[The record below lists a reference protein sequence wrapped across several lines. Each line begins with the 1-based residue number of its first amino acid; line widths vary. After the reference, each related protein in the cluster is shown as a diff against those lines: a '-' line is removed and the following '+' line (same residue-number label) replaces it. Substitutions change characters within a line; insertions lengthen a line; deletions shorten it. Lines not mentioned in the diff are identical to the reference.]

1 MEEKRDVATIRL
13 RPRTHINVHNSV
25 QSSRNHFPTSEKS
38 RLVRACSFQFLLVV
52 IKVVF
57 SAFNAT

>member
-25 QSSRNHFPTSEKS
+25 QSSRNHFPIGKIASGS
-38 RLVRACSFQFLLVV
+38 CMFVSVSLSCD
-52 IKVVF
+52 
-57 SAFNAT
+57 